1 MLDFSNKIKMNSAT
15 EYDYDNPIF
24 KYENINI
31 MMLSAFTIIIL
42 LYYVLFNFLGDNNVK
57 QVKSSSKSLTLLE
70 LVLWSLFIV
79 LIIINSI
86 QYFYGINVSAEIKN
100 FFIGEPEVDIKIE
113 TDHVEETVPEIKTAP
128 QVYNIKKNI
137 YNYDDARAICKAF
150 GARLATTDD
159 IYKAHK
165 GGGDWCNYGW
175 SEGQMALYPTQKET
189 WKKLQKIK
197 GHEHDCGRPGV
208 NGGFIANKNIKFGVN
223 CFGYK
228 PKITDKELNM
238 MGTMTQFPKSNS
250 EKEFDKKVEMW
261 KKKLSDMVLLPFNRD
276 RWSEI

>member
-1 MLDFSNKIKMNSAT
+1 MLDFSNKINMNSAT
-15 EYDYDNPIF
+15 DYDYDNPVF
-24 KYENINI
+24 NYENINI

-42 LYYVLFNFLGDNNVK
+42 LYYVLFNYLGDNNVK
-57 QVKSSSKSLTLLE
+57 QVKPTTKSLTLLE
-70 LVLWSLFIV
+70 LILWSFFIV

-128 QVYNIKKNI
+128 QVYNVKENI
-137 YNYDDARAICKAF
+137 YTYDDARAICKAF

-159 IYKAHK
+159 MYKAYK
-165 GGGDWCNYGW
+165 GGADWCNYGW
-175 SEGQMALYPTQKET
+175 SEGQMALYPTQKES
-189 WKKLQKIK
+189 WKKLQKVK
-197 GHEHDCGRPGV
+197 GHEHDCGRPGI

-238 MGTMTQFPKSNS
+238 MGTMTQFPKSKS

-276 RWSEI
+276 KWSEI

>member
-24 KYENINI
+24 NYENINI

-159 IYKAHK
+159 MYKAYK

-238 MGTMTQFPKSNS
+238 MGTMTQFPKSKS